1 MLVAQAQTEELV
13 LLTRDATVRRYDI
26 ATMPA

>member
-1 MLVAQAQTEELV
+1 MLVAHAQTEELV
-13 LLTRDATVRRYDI
+13 LLTRDADVRRYDI